1 MQTYRFCFTSESTYQ
16 LDSSD
21 CKGKE
26 RSRTLKAL
34 ANSHVSQTATC
45 VSFSSHAAHFTHSS
59 RMFAF
64 FLPGQ
69 EREWNQSC
77 IVCLLSADSGE
88 GGVTWVCFILCNV
101 FRAQSAIS
109 VEILAFP
116 SEYLCPYHKK
126 RLPVLSFPQW
136 QWESWPKILAPAMAL
151 PNVLLLPVISDY
163 IIFGN
168 EDIFAFWRSW
178 SDPIPRQWGHEERQT
193 RKLSR
198 QLLSNPNCNS
208 MLTFVKQKKII
219 TCVRIIGWLLKI
231 KLAAPGTLT
240 PVINWGCKLTWPELQ
255 WKSLGTRPWSW
266 EAEAR
271 DQLDRSSF
279 RLQQRGSQLTADI

>member
-178 SDPIPRQWGHEERQT
+178 SDPIPRRWGHEERQT

-208 MLTFVKQKKII
+208 MLTFVKQKKNHHLCANYWV
-219 TCVRIIGWLLKI
+219 TPKNQVSSTRYPYSRY
-231 KLAAPGTLT
+231 KL
-240 PVINWGCKLTWPELQ
+240 
-255 WKSLGTRPWSW
+255 
-266 EAEAR
+266 
-271 DQLDRSSF
+271 
-279 RLQQRGSQLTADI
+279 RLQIDMTGTSVEVSGDKALVLGSRGQRSAGP

>member
-69 EREWNQSC
+69 EKEWNQSC

-88 GGVTWVCFILCNV
+88 GGFKSVSSCAMCSVPSQLFLLKFLLFPVSIYVLTIKKGSLCFHFLSDSGNPD
-101 FRAQSAIS
+101 Q
-109 VEILAFP
+109 
-116 SEYLCPYHKK
+116 
-126 RLPVLSFPQW
+126 RLW
-136 QWESWPKILAPAMAL
+136 L
-151 PNVLLLPVISDY
+151 PPWLYRMSCY
-163 IIFGN
+163 F
-168 EDIFAFWRSW
+168 
-178 SDPIPRQWGHEERQT
+178 
-193 RKLSR
+193 
-198 QLLSNPNCNS
+198 LLS
-208 MLTFVKQKKII
+208 VI
-219 TCVRIIGWLLKI
+219 T
-231 KLAAPGTLT
+231 
-240 PVINWGCKLTWPELQ
+240 
-255 WKSLGTRPWSW
+255 
-266 EAEAR
+266 
-271 DQLDRSSF
+271 
-279 RLQQRGSQLTADI
+279 